1 MKEEIFREVPG
12 YHGRYMVSN
21 KGRVFSELHNKMLSP
36 GKNKD
41 GYLFVNLTKR
51 KNGNIR
57 HWSIHRLVAVAFI
70 PNPDNLPQI
79 NHKDEDKTNNCV
91 ENLEWCTAEY
101 NCNYG
106 TRNERAG
113 NRKRNGK
120 LSKPVLQYT
129 LDGKFIKEWPSAI
142 EITRQLGFNQGGIS
156 RCCLGQVDKVYGFI
170 WVYKNEG

>member
-1 MKEEIFREVPG
+1 MVEEIFRQHPD
-12 YHGRYMVSN
+12 YRDYMVSN
-21 KGRVFSELHNKMLSP
+21 KGRVFNEKRNRMLKP
-36 GKNKD
+36 TKNKD
-41 GYLFVNLTKR
+41 GYCYVMLNSS
-51 KNGNIR
+51 KNGSVKK
-57 HWSIHRLVAVAFI
+57 WLLHRLVAELFI

-79 NHKDEDKTNNCV
+79 NHKDEDKSNNCV

-129 LDGKFIKEWPSAI
+129 LDGEFIKEWPSAI

-156 RCCLGQVDKVYGFI
+156 RCCLGQVKQVYGYK
-170 WVYKNEG
+170 WVYKK